1 METCSSP
8 AARKI
13 RELKTQLQALK
24 QKQACKY
31 AKVERVEKKR
41 RSTQQVGPVA
51 KRRERKAV
59 YDNSESL
66 PVPVPAELRRRKP
79 ADESLTKTLSND
91 SEAIEWLVNKGFL
104 PREPL
109 CQTCNSRDVTMIPA
123 TADHFLG
130 VLRHVEA
137 SEGLKWSSEV
147 SLKGAVEVDGT
158 SLGKF
163 YVSKT
168 CNRFAP
174 QVAALTRKM
183 QRAGKPLPKAFVV
196 HFQVLGA
203 RERGQPP
210 VLFVPEPSLTVP
222 GSRPPTESLEAI
234 NQSGLLT
241 LVSKPEATVIFSD
254 GNVAWQSAAKKMRL
268 KNAAVNHQNKQW
280 TKHVPRHLG
289 KARSVSRLA
298 GTQCIDRSWL
308 GLKTFIGNKVSRKSG
323 RGQNACESNLVR
335 QLVHQYMY
343 RQSKGPCSPAEFLLH
358 LGSSFRAMQD

>member
-1 METCSSP
+1 M
-8 AARKI
+8 
-13 RELKTQLQALK
+13 
-24 QKQACKY
+24 
-31 AKVERVEKKR
+31 
-41 RSTQQVGPVA
+41 
-51 KRRERKAV
+51 
-59 YDNSESL
+59 
-66 PVPVPAELRRRKP
+66 
-79 ADESLTKTLSND
+79 
-91 SEAIEWLVNKGFL
+91 
-104 PREPL
+104 
-109 CQTCNSRDVTMIPA
+109 
-123 TADHFLG
+123 G

-168 CNRFAP
+168 CTRFAP
-174 QVAALTRKM
+174 QVAALTRKL
-183 QRAGKPLPKAFVV
+183 QRAGKPVPKAFVV

-241 LVSKPEATVIFSD
+241 LVSKPEASVIFSD

-280 TKHVPRHLG
+280 TKDVPRHLG

-323 RGQNACESNLVR
+323 RGQNACKSNLVR